1 MSISTPIRD
10 LEIRIAHI
18 FPLQSYLAVY
28 AIGMVVSQSVKGGF
42 RFRAIDEIEERKRH
56 QKALGTTEKI
66 SDDDLDKKAGSVYVE
81 RV

>member
-1 MSISTPIRD
+1 
-10 LEIRIAHI
+10 
-18 FPLQSYLAVY
+18 
-28 AIGMVVSQSVKGGF
+28 MVVSQSVKGGF

-56 QKALGTTEKI
+56 QKALGTAEKI